1 MADLYGQ
8 VLRGDGVSTYTV
20 GANTRKTLTDESR
33 FGTPDLTLLV
43 IDIDNDE
50 TSSVYFTDGE
60 GDEDTA
66 LESDSTLFKAL
77 QALQT
82 RVELY
87 KVGQVDN
94 TEVSVFVRSSS
105 VPLSAGEELEDGDTN
120 AILSAL
126 LSAALGVSVEVWHA
140 ELDGDDIDYD

>member
-8 VLRGDGVSTYTV
+8 VLRGDGVGSYTV
-20 GANTRKTLTDESR
+20 GANARKTLADESR

-43 IDIDNDE
+43 IDIDNNEE
-50 TSSVYFTDGE
+50 TSVYFADE
-60 GDEDTA
+60 GNEDTA
-66 LESDSTLFKAL
+66 LESNSALFQAL

-87 KVGQVDN
+87 KVGQVDSDK
-94 TEVSVFVRSSS
+94 VSVIVRASS
-105 VPLSAGEELEDGDTN
+105 VPLSAGEALEDGDTN
-120 AILSAL
+120 AILSAE
-126 LSAALGVSVEVWHA
+126 LSAAMGVPIEVWHA